1 MQAPE
6 TQTPDQIKTLRG
18 KEKEKEKMANEEKRK
33 AAETEEAA
41 VTAAPAPEQ
50 EPKPEALGM
59 QAIMQ
64 AQALES
70 GLKPVTEEDRYRV
83 VCGIQSIKKKD
94 GTGYAYKLYFT
105 EPYTTYDMQNGQCI
119 GVRVSDEYVRDAAL
133 IPQTLKIGD
142 RVRVYKE
149 QRGSFLSV
157 TEIRI
162 L

>member
-1 MQAPE
+1 
-6 TQTPDQIKTLRG
+6 
-18 KEKEKEKMANEEKRK
+18 MANEEKRK

-41 VTAAPAPEQ
+41 VAAEAAQNPEAAKQ
-50 EPKPEALGM
+50 PEALGM

-83 VCGIQSIKKKD
+83 VCGIQSVKKKD
-94 GTGYAYKLYFT
+94 GSGYAYKLYFT

-119 GVRVSDEYVRDAAL
+119 GVRVSDEYVRNGAL

-142 RVRVYKE
+142 HVKVYKE
-149 QRGSFLSV
+149 QRGSSYLSV

-162 L
+162 I

>member
-1 MQAPE
+1 
-6 TQTPDQIKTLRG
+6 
-18 KEKEKEKMANEEKRK
+18 MANEEKRK

>member
-70 GLKPVTEEDRYRV
+70 GLKPVMEEDRYRV

-119 GVRVSDEYVRDAAL
+119 GVRVSDEYVRNGAL

-142 RVRVYKE
+142 HVKVYKE
-149 QRGSFLSV
+149 QRGSS
-157 TEIRI
+157 
-162 L
+162 

>member
-1 MQAPE
+1 
-6 TQTPDQIKTLRG
+6 
-18 KEKEKEKMANEEKRK
+18 MANEEKRK

-83 VCGIQSIKKKD
+83 VCGIQSVKKKD
-94 GTGYAYKLYFT
+94 GSGYAYKLYFT

-119 GVRVSDEYVRDAAL
+119 GVRVSDEYVRNGAL

-142 RVRVYKE
+142 HVKVYKE
-149 QRGSFLSV
+149 QRGSSYLSV

-162 L
+162 I